1 MIGKITKGASFRG
14 CISYVLEDKKNLSKA
29 ELMELLEKGLS
40 IHNRSE
46 VILYNKCFGEKSE
59 LISDFNEV
67 RRLNEQVEKP
77 VLHIS
82 LRLADGEQL
91 RKDQWM
97 EAAEICAQKL
107 GFADHQYIG
116 VLHHDSKGQHIH
128 MVINRIDF
136 DGKLL
141 SDAHDFRK
149 IAELSRQLE
158 HKFDLQKVL
167 SPRKFLPNN
176 KRLLPRLDQRKIQL
190 QEDVRSVL
198 QQSENYPSFE
208 FAMLQLGYQVI
219 KGRGIRFVDKKKV
232 STKGSE
238 IGYPLAKIEKIFN
251 LKLRYL
257 DAPKRESNSMPLERN
272 KITRSLTR
280 KDYMPIGQLLT
291 DGVVQSSQAIGH
303 LIIELMRPEMG
314 ATTFGHI
321 TESEYEKEQ
330 KKKKRSRGRSI

>member
-14 CISYVLEDKKNLSKA
+14 CISYVLEDKKNLSEA
-29 ELMELLEKGLS
+29 EILDLLEEGLS
-40 IHNRSE
+40 IQNRAE

-67 RRLNEQVEKP
+67 RRLNERVEKP

-91 RKDQWM
+91 RNDQWM

-128 MVINRIDF
+128 MVVNRIGF

-158 HKFDLQKVL
+158 SKFDLQKVL
-167 SPRKFLPNN
+167 SPRKFLPD
-176 KRLLPRLDQRKIQL
+176 KQRLQPRLDQRKIQL
-190 QEDVRSVL
+190 QKDVRSAL

-208 FAMLQLGYQVI
+208 FAMQRLGYQVI

-251 LKLRYL
+251 LKLQYL
-257 DAPKRESNSMPLERN
+257 DAKKRESNTPLERN
-272 KITRSLTR
+272 AFTSSSTQEANNS
-280 KDYMPIGQLLT
+280 IGTLLT
-291 DGVVQSSQAIGH
+291 DGVVQSAQAIGR
-303 LIIELMRPEMG
+303 LIGELMRPEMD

-330 KKKKRSRGRSI
+330 KKKKRSRGRGI